1 MYFMQSPGLA
11 DRWVVVTGGAG
22 GIGRAV
28 CDGLALQGA
37 RPVVV
42 DVDVER
48 GEQVARQTD
57 GSFVHCD
64 LGDLPAAAAHL
75 STAVSS
81 LTSSIAGVVC
91 ASGVTSQGH
100 YPELG
105 LDEWERVIR
114 INMTAPLFVVQAL
127 DGLLQRPGAA
137 IVMITS
143 AEATRV
149 ISTSDRSTPAYAA
162 AKAGLKLI
170 TESLAIDLAPD
181 GIRVNAVAPGYTRTP
196 LTAGL
201 REGGASRW
209 IERMVPMGRW
219 GEPEDM
225 ADVVLFL
232 LSGHAR
238 YVSGASLVVDGGLT
252 LGLTTAM
259 TGQRNG

>member
-1 MYFMQSPGLA
+1 MSAQTSQ
-11 DRWVVVTGGAG
+11 RWVVVTGGAG

-28 CDGLALQGA
+28 CRGLASERM
-37 RPVVV
+37 RPIVV
-42 DVDVER
+42 DVDADR
-48 GEQVARQTD
+48 GARVAQETG

-64 LGDLPAAAAHL
+64 LNNLPAAATHL
-75 STAVSS
+75 SGAVSS
-81 LTSSIAGVVC
+81 VAPRLAGVVS
-91 ASGVTSQGH
+91 AAGISSQGH
-100 YPELG
+100 YPELS
-105 LDEWERVIR
+105 LDEWDRVIR

-149 ISTSDRSTPAYAA
+149 ITTSTRSTPAYAA

-170 TESLAIDLAPD
+170 TESLASDLAPE

-201 REGGASRW
+201 RERGAGAW
-209 IERMVPMGRW
+209 VERVVPMGKW
-219 GEPEDM
+219 GEPEEM
-225 ADVVLFL
+225 ADAVLFL
-232 LSGHAR
+232 LSDRSR

-252 LGLTTAM
+252 LGLTTTM
-259 TGQRNG
+259 TGDEDG